1 MHALESAG
9 YIPLL
14 SSGPGRGKCASDNG
28 RSVFFTS
35 TLFRL
40 PDRRS
45 RYFLLFNFPCM
56 HYFPYSDRSLKPS
69 RKDAKTSP
77 VIPSLLSL
85 LNFPSTP
92 RKMFLPRSNSNS
104 SSFQSWNIWIQIFQI
119 LNSKYRGGRAKWRG
133 KNSGEGY
140 TCTRFEIP
148 DRRRKIKFQFEFP
161 YLLIYIHTHTHSMW
175 IVDKFSLLSSRIEDR
190 RRGTKQIA
198 RIDQISLVYK
208 RSSGVKR

>member
-104 SSFQSWNIWIQIFQI
+104 SSFQSWNIWIQIFPNFKFKI
-119 LNSKYRGGRAKWRG
+119 PRRVGKMEGEKMVAKVIRVHASKYPIEGEKS
-133 KNSGEGY
+133 NSNSN
-140 TCTRFEIP
+140 
-148 DRRRKIKFQFEFP
+148 FP
-161 YLLIYIHTHTHSMW
+161 IYLYIHTHTYTQYESS
-175 IVDKFSLLSSRIEDR
+175 INSLFSLL
-190 RRGTKQIA
+190 T
-198 RIDQISLVYK
+198 
-208 RSSGVKR
+208 